1 MARKATERQTET
13 PPEILWAADGGSVY
27 FSNVILANSFMALGP
42 LNSVSLSLVIC
53 LMTSFGMVSMSAWNV
68 VPLSV
73 PASHARSVAT
83 TLSFHLPS
91 FPQSSRLSTP
101 TNQSGEG
108 AIMAM
113 TETLEYKSLAVMI
126 MVLVAAGGVLS
137 PALNTLNT
145 YPPFFAVLR
154 SLYSV
159 ASSPD

>member
-1 MARKATERQTET
+1 MARKATDRQTET
-13 PPEILWAADGGSVY
+13 PPEILWAADSY
-27 FSNVILANSFMALGP
+27 FLNVISANAFMASGP

-53 LMTSFGMVSMSAWNV
+53 LMTSFGMVSMSSAWNV

-73 PASHARSVAT
+73 PASHAWSVAT

-91 FPQSSRLSTP
+91 FPQSSKLSTP

-113 TETLEYKSLAVMI
+113 TENLEYMSLAVMI
-126 MVLVAAGGVLS
+126 LVVVAVGRVLS
-137 PALNTLNT
+137 SALNTSNT
-145 YPPFFAVLR
+145 FLLAIASS

-159 ASSPD
+159 ASWPD